1 MTSMTQERRIE
12 IALMTPQSLQAI
24 LLSIRPDAYGE
35 EEIEWAKV
43 CLSEKDRPSA
53 DETITQIEDRMDGR
67 MDGNAGNKMRSP
79 ESPYYVMG
87 WHEGSTSDEDEMELD

>member
-1 MTSMTQERRIE
+1 
-12 IALMTPQSLQAI
+12 MTPQGLLAL
-24 LLSIRPDAYGE
+24 LLSIRPDDSCSE